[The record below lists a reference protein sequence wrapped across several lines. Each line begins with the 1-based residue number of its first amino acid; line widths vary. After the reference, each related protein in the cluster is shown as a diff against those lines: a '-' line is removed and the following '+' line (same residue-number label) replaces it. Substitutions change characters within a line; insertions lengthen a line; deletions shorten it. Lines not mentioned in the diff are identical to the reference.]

1 VVCESTEDKLNAMKK
16 LLMLAVVVLL
26 MWGPAM
32 RSAAHAGQRDVLA
45 FSARVQLDVSAQK
58 EIERKVTG
66 YLTREFRLL
75 GDVVLVETN
84 PEWVLSVIA
93 AVLENESG
101 DKTGM
106 VLSVTL
112 LAPFDARFFKEY
124 VTPDCV
130 QNSPRLK
137 NFIDVSLADL
147 YQLRDHWVEVGP
159 DLASVCNSLVENFNK
174 RHLDERRKIWQAIL
188 EDLQK
193 QK

>member
-1 VVCESTEDKLNAMKK
+1 MCESTEDGLSAMKK
-16 LLMLAVVVLL
+16 LLMLAVVGLL
-26 MWGPAM
+26 MSGPAM
-32 RSAAHAGQRDVLA
+32 RSVAQAGQRDLLA
-45 FSARVQLDVSAQK
+45 FSARVQLDVSARQ

-93 AVLENESG
+93 AELGNESG

-124 VTPDCV
+124 VIPDCV
-130 QNSPRLK
+130 QDGPRLK
-137 NFIDVSLADL
+137 NFIDISLADL
-147 YQLRDHWVEVGP
+147 HQLRDHWVEVGP
-159 DLASVCNSLVENFNK
+159 DLASVCNSLVENLNK
-174 RHLDERRKIWQAIL
+174 RHLDEKRRIWQAVL

>member
-1 VVCESTEDKLNAMKK
+1 MCESTEDGLSAMKK
-16 LLMLAVVVLL
+16 LLMLAVVGLL
-26 MWGPAM
+26 MSGPAM
-32 RSAAHAGQRDVLA
+32 RSVAQAGQRDLLA
-45 FSARVQLDVSAQK
+45 FSARVQLDVSARQ

-75 GDVVLVETN
+75 GDVALVETN

-93 AVLENESG
+93 AELENESG

-106 VLSVTL
+106 ILSVTL
-112 LAPFDARFFKEY
+112 LAPFDAGFFKEY
-124 VTPDCV
+124 VIPGCV
-130 QNSPRLK
+130 QSGPRLK
-137 NFIDVSLADL
+137 NFIDINLADL

-159 DLASVCNSLVENFNK
+159 DLANVCNSLVENFSK
-174 RHLDERRKIWQAIL
+174 RHLDDKRRIWQSVL

>member
-1 VVCESTEDKLNAMKK
+1 MCESTEDKLNAMKK

-32 RSAAHAGQRDVLA
+32 RSVAHAGQPDLLA
-45 FSARVQLDVSAQK
+45 FSARVQLDVSARK

-75 GDVVLVETN
+75 GDVVLVETS

-93 AVLENESG
+93 AELENESG

-124 VTPDCV
+124 VIPDCV
-130 QNSPRLK
+130 QNGPRWK
-137 NFIDVSLADL
+137 NVIDISLADL

-174 RHLDERRKIWQAIL
+174 RHLDEKRRIWQAVL